1 MDQVKASNR
10 YTLEHFD
17 QDLRTVMWRVG
28 VQGEQV
34 CFIFDESNV
43 LSPAFLERSVSVSP
57 VATIGYTVLGSIPLP
72 CHTTYSREY
81 RQLALSVPKLRYGVA
96 VVGCCPR
103 RDVDTVL
110 YLVGTA

>member
-1 MDQVKASNR
+1 MVRSVRSSFNRELPSFPTVQSTNRPIDRVSRIHVVVLHRFEQVKASNR

-43 LSPAFLERSVSVSP
+43 LSPAFLER
-57 VATIGYTVLGSIPLP
+57 
-72 CHTTYSREY
+72 
-81 RQLALSVPKLRYGVA
+81 
-96 VVGCCPR
+96 
-103 RDVDTVL
+103 
-110 YLVGTA
+110 

>member
-43 LSPAFLERSVSVSP
+43 LSPAFLER
-57 VATIGYTVLGSIPLP
+57 
-72 CHTTYSREY
+72 
-81 RQLALSVPKLRYGVA
+81 
-96 VVGCCPR
+96 
-103 RDVDTVL
+103 
-110 YLVGTA
+110 LVMASSW

>member
-43 LSPAFLERSVSVSP
+43 LSPAFLERLVTHDDTSYRCSR
-57 VATIGYTVLGSIPLP
+57 
-72 CHTTYSREY
+72 TY
-81 RQLALSVPKLRYGVA
+81 AM
-96 VVGCCPR
+96 
-103 RDVDTVL
+103 
-110 YLVGTA
+110 

>member
-1 MDQVKASNR
+1 MIFFSLVECKQQIDQPCLAHPRRVHTGYRFEQVKASNR

-43 LSPAFLERSVSVSP
+43 LSPAFLER
-57 VATIGYTVLGSIPLP
+57 
-72 CHTTYSREY
+72 
-81 RQLALSVPKLRYGVA
+81 
-96 VVGCCPR
+96 
-103 RDVDTVL
+103 
-110 YLVGTA
+110 

>member
-1 MDQVKASNR
+1 MGIQPDPCMRLFAFFQIRSTIRIEQCSAYPSISHAAVLDRESRRRSLLTWRFPPPFVFFARMQVKASNR

-43 LSPAFLERSVSVSP
+43 LSPAFLER
-57 VATIGYTVLGSIPLP
+57 
-72 CHTTYSREY
+72 
-81 RQLALSVPKLRYGVA
+81 
-96 VVGCCPR
+96 
-103 RDVDTVL
+103 
-110 YLVGTA
+110 

>member
-1 MDQVKASNR
+1 MKASNR

-43 LSPAFLERSVSVSP
+43 LSPAFLERF
-57 VATIGYTVLGSIPLP
+57 GVLSYFI
-72 CHTTYSREY
+72 
-81 RQLALSVPKLRYGVA
+81 ALRVRSLFVCAP
-96 VVGCCPR
+96 P
-103 RDVDTVL
+103 
-110 YLVGTA
+110 

>member
-43 LSPAFLERSVSVSP
+43 LSPAFLERLVTNDDTSYRCSR
-57 VATIGYTVLGSIPLP
+57 
-72 CHTTYSREY
+72 TY
-81 RQLALSVPKLRYGVA
+81 AM
-96 VVGCCPR
+96 
-103 RDVDTVL
+103 
-110 YLVGTA
+110 